1 MSLAD
6 ASACPFDGNDQEM
19 DGGYMEKKV
28 SARLKLKKP
37 YIQVRRNSGELTYG
51 GDQGFFRGGSGP
63 DDTRKNAMGCG
74 VIAFSDLLLY
84 LGNRDPKKITAES
97 ESYVNRINGE
107 NAYKEY
113 YNRIYDFLGGVS
125 KRNGISG
132 IKLAMK
138 FNHLSKREK
147 WNLRSFWGISSKKLY
162 GRVEEMLSKDMPV
175 ILCIPMI
182 LFRKNK
188 KEGLPFYRMENGKM
202 QKAATVS
209 AHYVMVTEI
218 IEKSESDDP
227 FFVISSWGKEYY
239 VNWKEY
245 ETMMRR
251 NFLGTILGNILYI
264 R

>member
-1 MSLAD
+1 MERG
-6 ASACPFDGNDQEM
+6 ASDRP
-19 DGGYMEKKV
+19 
-28 SARLKLKKP
+28 KLKKP

-51 GDQGFFRGGSGP
+51 GDQGFFRGGSGS
-63 DDTRKNAMGCG
+63 DDARKNAMGCG

-84 LGNRDPKKITAES
+84 LGSCDSNKITSES

-125 KRNGISG
+125 KRSGISG
-132 IKLAMK
+132 IKLAMR
-138 FNHLSKREK
+138 FNRLSRREK
-147 WNLRSFWGISSKKLY
+147 WGLRGFWGISARKLY
-162 GRVEEMLSKDMPV
+162 GRVEEMLSKDLPV

-188 KEGLPFYRMENGKM
+188 KAGLTFYHMENGKM

-209 AHYVMVTEI
+209 AHYVMITEI
-218 IEKSESDDP
+218 VEERESGSP